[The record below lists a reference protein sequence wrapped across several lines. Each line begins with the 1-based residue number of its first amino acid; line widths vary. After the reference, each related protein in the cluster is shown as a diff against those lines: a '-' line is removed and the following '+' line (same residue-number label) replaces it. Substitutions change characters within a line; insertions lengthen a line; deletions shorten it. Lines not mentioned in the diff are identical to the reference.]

1 MKAYRVAGLYSPKGK
16 DWFKF
21 TKDVVAD
28 DEAAAIERVYSVI
41 GSTYGIKR
49 RLIKISA
56 IKEIKP
62 QESDDPVVK
71 YHMSGKNE

>member
-1 MKAYRVAGLYSPKGK
+1 MKAYRIAGLYSPKGRE
-16 DWFKF
+16 WFKF
-21 TKDVVAD
+21 TKDVVAN

-56 IKEIKP
+56 IKNIRP
-62 QESDDPVVK
+62 VESNDPVVK
-71 YHMSGKNE
+71 YYLSGKNE